1 MVTGRGLPTDG
12 EGVVTILEAPA
23 MPSEAALDPILD
35 KLEAGHE
42 VAPPHLADVL
52 SRRQAC
58 LHLGLLQLVVVQTPG
73 PFFRW
78 LIVKPL

>member
-1 MVTGRGLPTDG
+1 
-12 EGVVTILEAPA
+12 
-23 MPSEAALDPILD
+23 MPSEAALDPLPD
-35 KLEAGHE
+35 KLEAGNNL
-42 VAPPHLADVL
+42 PHLADVL